1 MINRTHYLFVLVM
14 IHCNFFLITTAFPK
28 SKYQINRVRSLHV
41 RVNDSINPQGK
52 FNWNRSQLFW
62 GNLLKLTS
70 KNDVDSFLFG
80 DNEYG
85 ITNLKEINLSGL
97 RSGEYE
103 SKDTRYTKTK
113 TYALRFGY
121 NGIKFYGYQ
130 SQRNVSIQAV
140 EDVIHK
146 VIKKTTVAAGRTDKG
161 VSSLSQIISFSTPIE
176 NFDKTIIE
184 EFKNEKVCQD
194 GDLVIYDC
202 VRVPRKFNG
211 NYYYYYTIQYYHYY

>member
-1 MINRTHYLFVLVM
+1 MIRCICYFFVLVM
-14 IHCNFFLITTAFPK
+14 VPCNLSLITAFSK
-28 SKYQINRVRSLHV
+28 SKSYLINKVRSLHV
-41 RVNDSINPQGK
+41 SVNDSINPQGK

-70 KNDVDSFLFG
+70 NQIALNGDDSFLFG
-80 DNEYG
+80 DQEYG
-85 ITNLKEINLSGL
+85 TTNLREINLSGFK
-97 RSGEYE
+97 SGEYE
-103 SKDTRYTKTK
+103 SKDTRYTKTR

-140 EDVIHK
+140 EDIIHK

-161 VSSLSQIISFSTPIE
+161 VSSLSQIVSFSSPVDD
-176 NFDKTIIE
+176 FDKTIIE
-184 EFKNEKVCQD
+184 DFKKEKECQD

-211 NYYYYYTIQYYHYY
+211 NYTYVI